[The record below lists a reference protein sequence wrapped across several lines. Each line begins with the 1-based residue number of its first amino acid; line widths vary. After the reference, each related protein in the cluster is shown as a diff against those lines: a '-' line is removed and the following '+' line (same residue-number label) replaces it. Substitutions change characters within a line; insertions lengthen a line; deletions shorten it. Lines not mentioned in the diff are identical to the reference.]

1 MLARV
6 CLPVF
11 AWHFTGFVT
20 FPWVQVQQSP
30 KGMSR
35 RCQQIVSHCT
45 YLPFNASIAL
55 ARRRAPLWMQQL
67 RMAAS
72 LQGSK
77 ATLLGQ
83 RTLGRWT
90 VWCPKGERWE
100 REWTTA
106 FLHFSSFFYRR
117 LLNFFM
123 EINICKKGSQTP
135 VMWVMLW
142 MGSLDAISTG

>member
-20 FPWVQVQQSP
+20 FPWVQLRQSP
-30 KGMSR
+30 KGVSR

-90 VWCPKGERWE
+90 VWCQREKEWA
-100 REWTTA
+100 REWTTV
-106 FLHFSSFFYRR
+106 FLHLSTQGFLTCAWKWTCAKRAAKPLWCGWCY
-117 LLNFFM
+117 
-123 EINICKKGSQTP
+123 E
-135 VMWVMLW
+135 WVVW
-142 MGSLDAISTG
+142 MQ